1 MKLVFPQDF
10 SFFPK
15 SWEVPLQIQQLKA
28 DMNDIKEKATAEGKP
43 APMFIVKPSDMA

>member
-1 MKLVFPQDF
+1 MYPQDF

-15 SWEVPLQIQQLKA
+15 SWQLPLQIQQLKI
-28 DMNDIKEKATAEGKP
+28 DMLEIKEKATEKGKP